1 MNYIEHL
8 EKHCGEIKG
17 SLELENMMEE
27 NIQFLKFE
35 NAPINATYTATSL
48 GLRWKP
54 DRHLNW
60 VNFTVCLRRCSDN
73 TALQGYT

>member
-35 NAPINATYTATSL
+35 NAPINATCPVSSATRAMSPY
-48 GLRWKP
+48 R
-54 DRHLNW
+54 
-60 VNFTVCLRRCSDN
+60 
-73 TALQGYT
+73 